1 MNIRVEVSCAALQ
14 NKSGVARYTELL
26 TNALAEKATVRGHY
40 FDFLRRQ
47 SSPALTNKV
56 HTEHNTLVPLR
67 VYNKLASINLP
78 IPAFDS
84 FLTPV
89 DLTIHPNFATWPTR
103 RSKLIAA
110 VIHDLTYLYHPELVE
125 AKNLAHLRRVVPRS
139 IMQADF
145 IITVSEA
152 VKAELIKEFHLPAEK
167 CIVTTI
173 PPSKKF
179 IDAGQPL
186 SDIHTKYKL
195 PTKKFIL
202 FIGNL
207 EPRKNLATLIR
218 AYRLLPKE
226 IQQEYSLIIGGG
238 TGWNFELTEELL
250 AQGGE
255 LGMIRRIGYIDQED
269 LASFYRLASLF
280 VMPSLYEGFGMP
292 VLEAISSGCPI
303 ICADIPVLREAGG
316 TIAHYATALDPI
328 DFAAKM
334 TRQLDATIDPDQ
346 AAAHLAT
353 FSWEKNA
360 QAIINKTQSL
370 LS

>member
-26 TNALAEKATVRGHY
+26 TNALAEKAAVRGHY

-47 SSPALTNKV
+47 SSPALSSKV
-56 HTEHNTLVPLR
+56 HIEHNMLVPLR
-67 VYNKLASINLP
+67 VYNKLSSINLP
-78 IPAFDS
+78 VPPFDS
-84 FLTPV
+84 FLAPV
-89 DLTIHPNFATWPTR
+89 DLTIHPNFATWPTH
-103 RSKLIAA
+103 RSKLIAT
-110 VIHDLTYLYHPELVE
+110 VIHDLTYLYYPELVE

-139 IMQADF
+139 IKQANF

-167 CIVTTI
+167 CVVTTI
-173 PPSKKF
+173 PPSKDF
-179 IDAGQPL
+179 ADAKQPIN
-186 SDIHTKYKL
+186 DIHTKYKL

-218 AYRLLPKE
+218 AYRLLPKD
-226 IQQEYSLIIGGG
+226 IQAEHSLIIGGG
-238 TGWNFELTEELL
+238 TGWNFEETEALL
-250 AQGGE
+250 EQGGE
-255 LGMIRRIGYIDQED
+255 SGVIRRIGYIDQED

-292 VLEAISSGCPI
+292 VLEAISSNCPI
-303 ICADIPVLREAGG
+303 VCADIPVLREAGG
-316 TIAHYATALDPI
+316 TIARYAAALDPD
-328 DFAAKM
+328 DFAAKI
-334 TRQLDATIDPDQ
+334 TQQLDTKVSQ
-346 AAAHLAT
+346 AQAKAHLAN

-360 QAIINKTQSL
+360 QAIINKAQSL
-370 LS
+370 LL